1 MSALDRLKLI
11 QSNFA
16 KQWKGIDCLFTGR
29 PGTSQICNKK
39 RNYGCIDRMVEED
52 ERQKQLFKLFQILR
66 GMEEDARSFASQQSK
81 T

>member
-1 MSALDRLKLI
+1 
-11 QSNFA
+11 
-16 KQWKGIDCLFTGR
+16 
-29 PGTSQICNKK
+29 
-39 RNYGCIDRMVEED
+39 MVEED